1 MPKPK
6 LEYEQRMSDMFEFYS
21 DKWKTKEGNIIN
33 IKDMNNNHLIN
44 TIKMIKR
51 NDSNS
56 FFIGGLEKEAKN
68 RNLQLSDDI
77 RTNEVK

>member
-44 TIKMIKR
+44 TIKMIKTK
-51 NDSNS
+51 N
-56 FFIGGLEKEAKN
+56 FFIY
-68 RNLQLSDDI
+68 
-77 RTNEVK
+77 